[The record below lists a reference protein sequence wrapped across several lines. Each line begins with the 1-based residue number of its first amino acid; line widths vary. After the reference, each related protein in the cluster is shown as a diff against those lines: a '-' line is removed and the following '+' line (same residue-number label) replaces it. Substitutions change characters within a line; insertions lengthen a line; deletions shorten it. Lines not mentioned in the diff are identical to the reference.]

1 MKALKIIQTI
11 LLSFFGLVTVFM
23 ASSVIF
29 NLFGIRE
36 KEGNYV
42 LFIVYTNLVCGILY
56 LMAAYTTWTTP
67 KLSFTSLVISL
78 ALLIVAFIAFQFYIY
93 NGGIHEAKTIK
104 AMVFRIVFTAI
115 MTGIGWLSI
124 KKRNLIIEK

>member
-56 LMAAYTTWTTP
+56 LLAAYTTWTTP
-67 KLSFTSLVISL
+67 KLSFTSLVVSL

-124 KKRNLIIEK
+124 KKRILIIEK

>member
-56 LMAAYTTWTTP
+56 LLAAYTTWTTP
-67 KLSFTSLVISL
+67 KLSFTSLVVSL

>member
-56 LMAAYTTWTTP
+56 LLAAYTTWTTP
-67 KLSFTSLVISL
+67 KLSFTSLLVSL

-124 KKRNLIIEK
+124 KKRILIIEN

>member
-67 KLSFTSLVISL
+67 KLSFTSLLVSL

>member
-56 LMAAYTTWTTP
+56 LLAAYTTWTTP
-67 KLSFTSLVISL
+67 KLSFTSLVVSL

-104 AMVFRIVFTAI
+104 AMLFRIVFTTI

>member
-67 KLSFTSLVISL
+67 KLSFTSLLVSL

-124 KKRNLIIEK
+124 KKRILIIEN

>member
-56 LMAAYTTWTTP
+56 LLAAYTTWTTP
-67 KLSFTSLVISL
+67 KLSFTSLVVSL

-104 AMVFRIVFTAI
+104 AMLFRIVFTTI

-124 KKRNLIIEK
+124 KKRILIIEN

>member
-29 NLFGIRE
+29 DLFGIRE

-42 LFIVYTNLVCGILY
+42 LFIVYTNLICGILY
-56 LMAAYTTWTTP
+56 LLAAYTTWTKP
-67 KLSFTSLVISL
+67 KLSFKSLLFSL
-78 ALLIVAFIAFQFYIY
+78 SLLIIAFVAFLLYIQ
-93 NGGIHEAKTIK
+93 NGGIHEEKTVN
-104 AMVFRIVFTAI
+104 AMIFRIVFTGL

-124 KKRNLIIEK
+124 KKKKLIKEK

>member
-67 KLSFTSLVISL
+67 KLSFTSLVVSL